1 MDKLWRKAQRVAGA
15 ARAASPRR
23 ALAERTRWRVRPAAP
38 TDVAVLSRLW
48 HEADEL
54 HAQLSPGF
62 FRRPDATRGRQRA
75 VEALRDV
82 EDNGGHEVILLGI
95 GAGAVC
101 GACHL
106 QIYDTPVG
114 HSMVAQRRGHV
125 ETLIVGR
132 AHRRR
137 GCGRALMQAASEWA
151 REKGAHQ
158 LLLTV
163 WAGNDEAER
172 FYTALG
178 YRTISQVLGNDL

>member
-1 MDKLWRKAQRVAGA
+1 M
-15 ARAASPRR
+15 
-23 ALAERTRWRVRPAAP
+23 RWRVRAADGD
-38 TDVAVLSRLW
+38 DVEALSRLW

-62 FRRPDATRGRQRA
+62 FRRPDAARERQRA
-75 VEALRDV
+75 ADALREV
-82 EDNGGHEVILLGI
+82 EDNGAHEVILVAVANGS
-95 GAGAVC
+95 GVC

-125 ETLIVGR
+125 ETLIVAR
-132 AHRRR
+132 PHRRR
-137 GCGRALMQAASEWA
+137 GCGRALMQAATDWA
-151 REKGAHQ
+151 RQRGAQQ

-163 WAGNDEAER
+163 WAGNDEAAR
-172 FYTALG
+172 FYAALG